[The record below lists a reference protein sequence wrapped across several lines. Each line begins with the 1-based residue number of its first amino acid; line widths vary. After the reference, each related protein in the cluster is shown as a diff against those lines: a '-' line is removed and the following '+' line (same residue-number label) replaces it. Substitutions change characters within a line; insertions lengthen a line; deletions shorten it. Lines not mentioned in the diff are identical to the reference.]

1 MPSETGRSRG
11 SSNGVSVTMVLRRAA
26 ATPLG
31 LESRSVGP
39 TADSSDSLDRM
50 LGDIKLAFSESGG
63 KSMLP
68 ALRTLCQPTQQQHG
82 NLSHVATQTTKQE
95 GMLACRL
102 LWAPS
107 ATICVFACASRL
119 VSKQLLRRIQHCSSS
134 ERKTREQAASRQARA
149 AAAPQVAPIRGRS
162 ETERLKP
169 LDRPFP
175 NLTFRA
181 AKIFSRLAASCVTS

>member
-1 MPSETGRSRG
+1 
-11 SSNGVSVTMVLRRAA
+11 MVLRRAA

-95 GMLACRL
+95 GMLACVGSFRYNMC
-102 LWAPS
+102 
-107 ATICVFACASRL
+107 ICVRLSSGEQTATASYT
-119 VSKQLLRRIQHCSSS
+119 QHCSSS

>member
-1 MPSETGRSRG
+1 
-11 SSNGVSVTMVLRRAA
+11 MVLRRAA

-95 GMLACRL
+95 GMLACCGL
-102 LWAPS
+102 LPLQYVYLRAP
-107 ATICVFACASRL
+107 L
-119 VSKQLLRRIQHCSSS
+119 VW
-134 ERKTREQAASRQARA
+134 
-149 AAAPQVAPIRGRS
+149 
-162 ETERLKP
+162 
-169 LDRPFP
+169 
-175 NLTFRA
+175 
-181 AKIFSRLAASCVTS
+181 

>member
-68 ALRTLCQPTQQQHG
+68 ALRTLCQPTLCQPTQQQHC
-82 NLSHVATQTTKQE
+82 NLSHVAHKQQSEE
-95 GMLACRL
+95 GMLACGL
-102 LWAPS
+102 LPLQYVYLRAP
-107 ATICVFACASRL
+107 L
-119 VSKQLLRRIQHCSSS
+119 VW
-134 ERKTREQAASRQARA
+134 
-149 AAAPQVAPIRGRS
+149 
-162 ETERLKP
+162 
-169 LDRPFP
+169 
-175 NLTFRA
+175 
-181 AKIFSRLAASCVTS
+181 